1 MTSYDV
7 FDMYLEENVVLKFNL
22 WCKEGPS
29 DIVKQRKTLG
39 EFSTLYETLRLNE
52 DKFHEY
58 TRMSVST
65 FDYILEKI
73 GDRLI
78 VTSTNFHISDSIGP
92 AEKLIVTLR

>member
-1 MTSYDV
+1 MSAYDV
-7 FDMYLEENVVLKFNL
+7 VDMYLEENSLLKFDL
-22 WCKEGPS
+22 LKEGPS
-29 DIVKQRKTLG
+29 DIVKQRKKFG

-52 DKFHEY
+52 DKFREY

-73 GDRLI
+73 ESSLKL
-78 VTSTNFHISDSIGP
+78 TTTNFHISDSITP